1 MSSAALRSVPDV
13 PPDTHTEPHDAVSA
27 PVRGLPRL
35 HPAAL
40 HGPVGEAVRRI
51 HPTTEAHPAG
61 VLVQT
66 LAILGAMVGDG
77 PHVVIGGSRHPAR
90 IWPLIIGP
98 TGVGRKGESLAQARK
113 FVSSFSSFNSYFVEH
128 CLASGL
134 ASGEGLVA
142 HFADRPNPEDTQ
154 DRRLVVTEKEFA
166 RTLTA
171 SKREASTLGPLLRT
185 LWEEDTAQVMTR
197 TDPLKASGVHLVV
210 IGHITARE
218 LRMKLS
224 GADVSGGTANRFLP
238 IAVRQW
244 QLLDDET
251 NEPDFADIA
260 AELEPRIQRAH
271 VAAPTRYRRND
282 AANAYWKK
290 VYRVLCDSEV
300 DGPLGEVL
308 ARAPAYVLRLALL
321 YVLLDGATEIHPEHI
336 RAGLAVVKYAA
347 DTARDVF
354 GDLSGDSDIDKLSAG
369 LRQAGPKGMTQTE
382 VSALFGRNRSTEQ
395 INTLVTQLTE
405 QNVAHVYERKP
416 ARGRPTKVLVW
427 NEQHHSDPITD
438 LLTMGA

>member
-1 MSSAALRSVPDV
+1 MSSDGDDSD
-13 PPDTHTEPHDAVSA
+13 DIIT
-27 PVRGLPRL
+27 PVRGLPTL

-40 HGPVGEAVRRI
+40 HGLVGEAVRRI

-61 VLVQT
+61 VLVQI
-66 LAILGAMVGDG
+66 LAFLGAMVGDG
-77 PHVVIGGSRHPAR
+77 PHVVIGGSQHPAR

-98 TGVGRKGESLAQARK
+98 TGVGRKGESLAQAKK
-113 FVSSFSSFNSYFVEH
+113 FVSSFSSFTSYFVEN

-142 HFADRPNPEDTQ
+142 HFADRRNPEDTQ

-185 LWEEDTAQVMTR
+185 LWEEDSAQVMTR

-218 LRMKLS
+218 LRLKLS

-251 NEPDFADIA
+251 PEPDIAGIA
-260 AELEPRIQRAH
+260 AELEPRIHRAH
-271 VAAPTRYRRND
+271 VVKPTRYRRTES
-282 AANAYWKK
+282 AGAYWKQ

-300 DGPLGEVL
+300 DGPMGEVL

-321 YVLLDGATEIHPEHI
+321 YALIDDCTDIHPEHI

-354 GDLSGDSDIDKLSAG
+354 GDLSGDSDLDKLSAG
-369 LRQAGPKGMTQTE
+369 LRRAGPQGMTQTE
-382 VSALFGRNRSTEQ
+382 VSALFGRNKSTEH
-395 INTLVTQLTE
+395 INTLIGQLTE
-405 QNVAHVYERKP
+405 QNAAHVRKTTP
-416 ARGRPTKVLVW
+416 KRGRPTTVLVW
-427 NEQHHSDPITD
+427 NEQHEIDPISD
-438 LLTMGA
+438 LLTRGA

>member
-1 MSSAALRSVPDV
+1 MSSALHAVPDMH
-13 PPDTHTEPHDAVSA
+13 PDTHEDTDDVTA
-27 PVRGLPRL
+27 PVHGLPRL
-35 HPAAL
+35 HTAAL
-40 HGPVGEAVRRI
+40 HGPVGKAVRRI

-66 LAILGAMVGDG
+66 LAMLGAMVGDG
-77 PHVVIGGSRHPAR
+77 PHVMIGGSQHPAR

-98 TGVGRKGESLAQARK
+98 TGVGRKGESLAQAKK
-113 FVSSFSSFNSYFVEH
+113 FVSSFNSFSSYFVEH

-134 ASGEGLVA
+134 ASGEGVVA
-142 HFADRPNPEDTQ
+142 HFADRTNPEDTQ

-171 SKREASTLGPLLRT
+171 SKRESSTLGPLLRT
-185 LWEEDTAQVMTR
+185 LWEEDSAQVMTR

-251 NEPDFADIA
+251 QEPDLAGIA
-260 AELEPRIQRAH
+260 AELEPRLHRAH
-271 VAAPTRYRRND
+271 VAAPARYRRTE
-282 AANAYWKK
+282 AAGAYWKQ

-321 YVLLDGATEIHPEHI
+321 YALIDGATAIHPEHI
-336 RAGLAVVKYAA
+336 RAGLAIVKYAA
-347 DTARDVF
+347 DTAKDVF
-354 GDLSGDSDIDKLSAG
+354 GDLSGDSDLDKLSAG
-369 LRQAGPKGMTQTE
+369 IRRAGPKGMTQTE

-395 INTLVTQLTE
+395 INTLIAQLTE
-405 QNVAHVYERKP
+405 QGAAHMRIHKP
-416 ARGRPTKVLVW
+416 ARGRPTNVLVW
-427 NEQHHSDPITD
+427 NEQHHNDPITD

>member
-1 MSSAALRSVPDV
+1 
-13 PPDTHTEPHDAVSA
+13 
-27 PVRGLPRL
+27 
-35 HPAAL
+35 
-40 HGPVGEAVRRI
+40 VRRI

-61 VLVQT
+61 VLVQI
-66 LAILGAMVGDG
+66 LAFLGAMVGDG
-77 PHVVIGGSRHPAR
+77 PHVVIGGSQHPAR

-98 TGVGRKGESLAQARK
+98 TGVGRKGESLAQAKK
-113 FVSSFSSFNSYFVEH
+113 FVSSFNSFSSYFVEH
-128 CLASGL
+128 CIASGL

-142 HFADRPNPEDTQ
+142 HFADRDNPEDTQ

-185 LWEEDTAQVMTR
+185 LWEEDSAQVMTR
-197 TDPLKASGVHLVV
+197 TDPLKATGVHLVV

-218 LRMKLS
+218 LRLKLS

-238 IAVRQW
+238 IAVKQW
-244 QLLDDET
+244 QLLHDET
-251 NEPDFADIA
+251 PEPDVAGIA
-260 AELEPRIQRAH
+260 AELEPRIHRAH
-271 VAAPTRYRRND
+271 VAPPTRYRRTES
-282 AANAYWKK
+282 AGRYWKE
-290 VYRVLCDSEV
+290 VYRVLCDNEV

-321 YVLLDGATEIHPEHI
+321 YALVDGASAIYPEHI

-354 GDLSGDSDIDKLSAG
+354 GDLSGATDLDKLSAG

-395 INTLVTQLTE
+395 INALIAQLTD
-405 QNVAHVYERKP
+405 QNAANVRTNKP
-416 ARGRPTKVLVW
+416 PRGRPTTVLVW
-427 NEQHHSDPITD
+427 NDQQHTDDAIGD
-438 LLTMGA
+438 LLTWGI

>member
-1 MSSAALRSVPDV
+1 MSAPLRAVPDM
-13 PPDTHTEPHDAVSA
+13 PPETVGDADEVTA
-27 PVRGLPRL
+27 PVQGLPRL

-61 VLVQT
+61 VLVQI

-77 PHVVIGGSRHPAR
+77 PHVIIGGSQHPAR

-98 TGVGRKGESLAQARK
+98 TGVGRKGESLAQAKK
-113 FVSSFSSFNSYFVEH
+113 FVSSFNSFNSYFVEH

-142 HFADRPNPEDTQ
+142 HFADRANPDEVQ
-154 DRRLVVTEKEFA
+154 DRRLIVTEKEFA

-185 LWEEDTAQVMTR
+185 LWEEDSAQVMTR

-218 LRMKLS
+218 LRLKLS

-251 NEPDFADIA
+251 PEPDLAEIA
-260 AELEPRIQRAH
+260 ADLEPRIHRAH
-271 VAAPTRYRRND
+271 VAPPTRYRRNE
-282 AANAYWKK
+282 AAGAYWKQ
-290 VYRVLCDSEV
+290 VYRALCDSEV

-321 YVLLDGATEIHPEHI
+321 YALIDGVAEIHADHI

-354 GDLSGDSDIDKLSAG
+354 GDLSGDNDLDKLSAG

-395 INTLVTQLTE
+395 INSLIGQLTE
-405 QNVAHVYERKP
+405 QNAAHIHKTTP
-416 ARGRPTKVLVW
+416 ARGRPTTVLVW
-427 NEQHHSDPITD
+427 NEQHHSDPITE
-438 LLTMGA
+438 LLAWGA